1 MKDENR
7 TQENTQF
14 NQGGQNDR
22 FGRIREEIAEM
33 KKQIEA
39 IGKQQEWIRKEIE
52 KLNTYMD
59 IVRLDLGHNLN

>member
-1 MKDENR
+1 MKDENS
-7 TQENTQF
+7 TQF

-22 FGRIREEIAEM
+22 FGKIREEIAEI

-39 IGKQQEWIRKEIE
+39 MGKRQKWILKEIE

>member
-22 FGRIREEIAEM
+22 FGRIREEFAEM

-39 IGKQQEWIRKEIE
+39 MGKRQEWILKEIE